1 MILSYNL
8 KTFLN
13 DELFRKEISYC
24 RDTDILNCAW
34 EIIQAYDSC
43 TEETTIDPAQAMAS
57 DSTEDVNIKVD
68 SPYDDTLDC
77 MESILNYDYCFS
89 CVCDLIPLC

>member
-1 MILSYNL
+1 
-8 KTFLN
+8 
-13 DELFRKEISYC
+13 
-24 RDTDILNCAW
+24 
-34 EIIQAYDSC
+34 
-43 TEETTIDPAQAMAS
+43 MAS